1 MKQNGIGG
9 ANTKTGLIFEG
20 KTDLKT
26 FLNQQKNYFVD
37 DNNEV
42 FYNGESVAF
51 IFKKYGI
58 QHYLKTEIL
67 EAIKN
72 KYEIKNHK
80 YIALIEGKDYSDILN
95 HNNNNMDESR
105 GTNCFSLEH
114 FINSI
119 FGNGNI

>member
-51 IFKKYGI
+51 IFKKYGLYKFFESRSI
-58 QHYLKTEIL
+58 
-67 EAIKN
+67 N
-72 KYEIKNHK
+72 W
-80 YIALIEGKDYSDILN
+80 KDYWSKSFYLMIQF
-95 HNNNNMDESR
+95 M
-105 GTNCFSLEH
+105 
-114 FINSI
+114 
-119 FGNGNI
+119 